1 MELFGDPGGTKNE
14 SGLSYGTFLEG
25 TRIVKDEVMR
35 RLGTKIEDFIGRWD
49 FSWGRQKSNGY
60 GVMGVFLGTKSD
72 YKSDD
77 GTVLGDWK
85 DKRYM

>member
-1 MELFGDPGGTKNE
+1 MGLPWGGQKSGENHVMGD
-14 SGLSYGTFLEG
+14 F
-25 TRIVKDEVMR
+25 
-35 RLGTKIEDFIGRWD
+35 LGTKIMSSIGQWH

>member
-49 FSWGRQKSNGY
+49 FSWGRRKASDNS
-60 GVMGVFLGTKSD
+60 VMGRWGTEIKSFIVAWD
-72 YKSDD
+72 FSW
-77 GTVLGDWK
+77 G
-85 DKRYM
+85 R